1 MNIKMVTR
9 KKNKPLNSNRSK
21 GNIDY
26 NLAVELN
33 LVMENE
39 KSEYDKEMWLGKN
52 YAKKYNKGKFNFAQ
66 AKQGVK
72 NQLVTPFAR
81 KYQNDWGLKVGQKER
96 DAVTKARLRA
106 IMMRIRNGDFK

>member
-1 MNIKMVTR
+1 MKKIKR
-9 KKNKPLNSNRSK
+9 LNKNRSK

-26 NLAVELN
+26 NLATELN

-39 KSEYDKEMWLGKN
+39 QGEYEKEMWLGKN
-52 YAKKYNKGKFNFAQ
+52 YAKKYKKGVFNFAQ
-66 AKQGVK
+66 AKKGIK

-81 KYQNDWGLKVGQKER
+81 KYQNEWGVKVGEKER

-106 IMMRIRNGDFK
+106 IMMRIREGEFA